1 MLRRISMIFLGLVAI
16 IVTSQ
21 AVFSFSTGYGQG
33 VCGTADGSKR
43 PYVSEVYPTANELPD
58 NLLRFYVYFSK
69 PMRRDGILTSIKL
82 VDQTGET
89 VVGTFIENKYDLW
102 SPDGQ
107 RLTLLLDPGRVK
119 TGLAA
124 HETLGRALSPGQRY
138 SLTINNTALDTD
150 GCQLSNTY
158 EKSFVAVNSDLASP
172 DIQKWHVIK
181 PAIGTRDAL
190 IIDLNGPHDHV
201 SLAYRIRVKGMAGD
215 MIRGSVV
222 VADNEQE
229 WIFTPQDSW
238 QDQRYVIA
246 INTTLEDIAGN
257 RLTGLFDQPLEDSS
271 FSTPSVDV
279 QHIPF
284 RPS

>member
-43 PYVSEVYPTANELPD
+43 PYVSDVYPTANELPD

-69 PMRRDGILTSIKL
+69 PMRRDDVLSSIKL
-82 VDQTGET
+82 VDQTGAT
-89 VVGTFIENKYDLW
+89 VAGAFIENKYNLW

-119 TGLAA
+119 TGLVA
-124 HETLGRALSPGQRY
+124 HKTLGRALIPGQRY

-181 PAIGTRDAL
+181 PATGTREAL